1 MICGVR
7 RASSLCGGHGR
18 DPRRNTIEQHFT
30 VLFFGQAPA
39 ELRERAQCSV
49 LFLASEPAEPK
60 PHQTSGVVKHPARF
74 ASSA

>member
-49 LFLASEPAEPK
+49 LFLASEPPTQEPEPRK
-60 PHQTSGVVKHPARF
+60 GSVPASKVSVVNH
-74 ASSA
+74 